1 MTPAAQTALDQA
13 AQRLLAGCSQR
24 SDGSLTVAALAR
36 EAQVS
41 RATAYRAGD
50 VLQAFRQRVDERSGD
65 PDIPVTLREQIR
77 ELQGE
82 VREARRARHEEI
94 TALRRSVDALA
105 QRVQGLTLDNQ
116 RLRAELA
123 RQGTLA
129 VLPTAG
135 PPPG

>member
-1 MTPAAQTALDQA
+1 MTVTPAAQTALEEA
-13 AQRLLAGCSQR
+13 AERLLAGCPQH
-24 SDGSLTVAALAR
+24 SDGSLTIASLAR
-36 EAQVS
+36 EARVS

-50 VLQAFRQRVDERSGD
+50 LLETFRQQVDERNGD
-65 PDIPVTLREQIR
+65 PNVPATLRERIR

-94 TALRRSVDALA
+94 TALRYSVDTLA

-123 RQGTLA
+123 QQGTLS
-129 VLPTAG
+129 VLPST
-135 PPPG
+135 